1 MEPLQQTK
9 SCNKKS
15 DLGIKRDGFSIF
27 IFEYF
32 NQKTLTN
39 TLVKIKRIGGGAENN
54 LNFNKT

>member
-39 TLVKIKRIGGGAENN
+39 TLVKIKRIGGGGEQ
-54 LNFNKT
+54 LKL